1 MNTKLAFAFTSF
13 ACALAVAC
21 GGSSS
26 SSDDG
31 SAQPGDEQDV
41 KSGACAPITTLTCEP
56 GYEST
61 TDGCAS
67 PRIAGSPPYGRCVSV
82 ASKAVIGTWTSGP
95 KDEDDLL
102 FYSFSFAS
110 DGTYEATGGC
120 RPNPSGPSCFAITKA
135 SGKYTVTR
143 SGPQLGSPAGADE
156 IVLTDSFKQKTSYFF
171 SVDGKKLELSTVFN
185 GKKSVFE
192 KK

>member
-1 MNTKLAFAFTSF
+1 MNKTLAFAFTSF

-26 SSDDG
+26 SDDG
-31 SAQPGDEQDV
+31 SAQPGDEQDI
-41 KSGACAPITTLTCEP
+41 KGGACAPITTLTCAA

-67 PRIAGSPPYGRCVSV
+67 PRIAGSPPYGRCVSS
-82 ASKAVIGTWTSGP
+82 AGKALIATWTSGP

-102 FYSFSFAS
+102 YYSFTFDS
-110 DGTYEATGGC
+110 DGTFHATGGC
-120 RPNPSGPSCFAITKA
+120 KPNPSGPSCFAITSA
-135 SGKYTVTR
+135 SGTYSVTR

-156 IVLTDSFKQKTSYFF
+156 IVLTDSFKQKTTYFF
-171 SVDGKKLELSTVFN
+171 GVDGDKLKLSTVFD
-185 GKKSVFE
+185 GKQSVFE
-192 KK
+192 KQ